1 MKKSK
6 VLFKSLSDFWI
17 DVGVDA
23 DVHDGSR
30 AIPSA
35 ACARFS
41 ARALA
46 KELGWK
52 DEAVDEAAGLA
63 MGKSVAEAIRNSL
76 SWADEPWVDAR
87 MESGVALCV
96 MGPGVVDE
104 ASWRALCFKVVK
116 IGARFGHEGFRSEIG
131 LDLKTARGRWF
142 GASARGF
149 N

>member
-6 VLFKSLSDFWI
+6 DFLKPPSDYWI

-30 AIPSA
+30 PIPAA

-41 ARALA
+41 AQALA
-46 KELGWK
+46 RELGWG
-52 DEAVDEAAGLA
+52 EVDMDADTALA
-63 MGKSVAEAIRNSL
+63 MGKSVAEMIRGSL

-87 MESGVALCV
+87 MDSGVALCV

-104 ASWRALCFKVVK
+104 ASWQALCSKV
-116 IGARFGHEGFRSEIG
+116 GAVCSRCGHEGFRAEIG
-131 LDLKTARGRWF
+131 MDLKTARGRWF
-142 GASARGF
+142 GPSASGF